1 MLNQSANEY
10 PRGKGV
16 GLPAVERIACQSV
29 VGMSEAVDVVAALA
43 VRATESES
51 CIDVKTPPLGKK
63 GSYAKKMNDLAE
75 PYCERPKN
83 MGWVQ
88 LQHRSTFRKINCERP
103 KNMGWVQYAEDV
115 QVAGIDCERPKNM
128 GWVQYWMGIKKNIV
142 KDPRIWGGFSIWVPI
157 IWQSYVV

>member
-1 MLNQSANEY
+1 MFNQSANEY

-51 CIDVKTPPLGKK
+51 CIDVKTPPLGNN
-63 GSYAKKMNDLAE
+63 GSNAKKMNDLAE

-88 LQHRSTFRKINCERP
+88 HMGSHHLATLCCIRPENLNKAEAFTVFRLKI
-103 KNMGWVQYAEDV
+103 
-115 QVAGIDCERPKNM
+115 
-128 GWVQYWMGIKKNIV
+128 
-142 KDPRIWGGFSIWVPI
+142 
-157 IWQSYVV
+157 